1 MLIGICGKS
10 GSGKSS
16 IANQIANNHENVVHL
31 DIDTIAHKS
40 HQDQFVKKELVET
53 YGEEILTNNQID
65 RKKLGKIVF
74 SSREEMEKLKKITW
88 NFMEKEID
96 NFLFQNKDKIIIL
109 DYILLPLTK
118 YLNMCDIKILLDIP
132 YEIRKERVLA
142 RDNITEES
150 FLLRDASSIEYN
162 KDEFDIVINNAKED
176 ILRRVKI

>member
-16 IANQIANNHENVVHL
+16 IAKQLVNNHENVVHL
-31 DIDTIAHKS
+31 DIDKIAHKS
-40 HQDQFVKKELVET
+40 HQDKIVKKRLVET
-53 YGEEILTNNQID
+53 YGEDILTNNLID

-74 SSREEMEKLKKITW
+74 SSKEEMKKLEKISW
-88 NFMEKEID
+88 DFMENEID
-96 NFLFQNKDKIIIL
+96 EFISQNKDRIIIL

-132 YEIRKERVLA
+132 YEIRRERVLA

-150 FLLRDASSIEYN
+150 FLLRDSSSIEYN
-162 KDEFDIVINNAKED
+162 KEEFDIVINNTNED